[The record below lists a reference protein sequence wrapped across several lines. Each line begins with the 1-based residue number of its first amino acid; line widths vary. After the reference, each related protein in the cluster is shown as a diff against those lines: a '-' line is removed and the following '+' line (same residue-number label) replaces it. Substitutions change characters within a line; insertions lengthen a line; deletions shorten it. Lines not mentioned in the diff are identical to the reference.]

1 MDRKPNELEWDQIMK
16 LVQEIDEE
24 DPYEAFAEMLA
35 DALEYEESNGN
46 LHDAFYD
53 LHSFLFRAKWRL
65 RGNREERPFNMVSE
79 VDNFIRIT
87 NYDYKTYKWGKKLC
101 NDFVS
106 NDIIDVPIKALSNK
120 QLTALRSRME
130 NHVHA

>member
-24 DPYEAFAEMLA
+24 DPYEAFAEMVA

-46 LHDAFYD
+46 LHDVFYD

-65 RGNREERPFNMVSE
+65 IGNREERPFNMVSE

-130 NHVHA
+130 DHVHA

>member
-46 LHDAFYD
+46 LHDVFYD
-53 LHSFLFRAKWRL
+53 LHSF
-65 RGNREERPFNMVSE
+65 
-79 VDNFIRIT
+79 
-87 NYDYKTYKWGKKLC
+87 
-101 NDFVS
+101 
-106 NDIIDVPIKALSNK
+106 
-120 QLTALRSRME
+120 
-130 NHVHA
+130 